1 MPFSIHF
8 FDNCPLLRFPFSEGK
23 CIIESQTKTIQME
36 EHMSEVILNS
46 SNFEKEV
53 INSDIPVLVDFWAT
67 WCGPCKMIA
76 PIVAQLAVKYE
87 GKVKVGKVDVDEC
100 PEIAE
105 SFNISSIPTLIM
117 FKNGEV
123 AGQRVGGA
131 NMAVLEAFINE
142 NA

>member
-1 MPFSIHF
+1 
-8 FDNCPLLRFPFSEGK
+8 
-23 CIIESQTKTIQME
+23 
-36 EHMSEVILNS
+36 MSEVILNS

-53 INSDIPVLVDFWAT
+53 LESDIPVLVDFWAT

-76 PIVAQLAVKYE
+76 PIISQLAIKYE
-87 GKVKVGKVDVDEC
+87 GKVKVGKVDVDEN

-117 FKNGEV
+117 FKGGEV

-131 NMAVLEAFINE
+131 NMAILDAFINE
-142 NA
+142 NL

>member
-1 MPFSIHF
+1 MVKKVNTQEFAA
-8 FDNCPLLRFPFSEGK
+8 EAMK
-23 CIIESQTKTIQME
+23 A
-36 EHMSEVILNS
+36 
-46 SNFEKEV
+46 
-53 INSDIPVLVDFWAT
+53 PVAVVDFNAT
-67 WCGPCKMIA
+67 WCGPCRMLA
-76 PIVAQLAVKYE
+76 PVLEDISEKYE
-87 GKVKVGKVDVDEC
+87 GKVSFFSVDVDEC

>member
-1 MPFSIHF
+1 
-8 FDNCPLLRFPFSEGK
+8 
-23 CIIESQTKTIQME
+23 
-36 EHMSEVILNS
+36 MSEVILNS

-53 INSDIPVLVDFWAT
+53 LESDIPVLVDFWAT

-76 PIVAQLAVKYE
+76 PIISQLAIKYE
-87 GKVKVGKVDVDEC
+87 GKVKVGKVDVDES

-117 FKNGEV
+117 FKGGEV

-131 NMAVLEAFINE
+131 NMAILDAFINE
-142 NA
+142 NL